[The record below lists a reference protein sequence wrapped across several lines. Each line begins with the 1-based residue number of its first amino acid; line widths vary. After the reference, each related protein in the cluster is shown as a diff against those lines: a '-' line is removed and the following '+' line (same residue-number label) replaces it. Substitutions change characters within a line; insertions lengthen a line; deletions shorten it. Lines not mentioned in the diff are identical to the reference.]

1 MTSEDP
7 ADAPD
12 DTEQPDDAN
21 RARGDAQA
29 PDDAGQS
36 ARRQDP
42 VARLLARSGNLEYDR
57 VLFFSDAVF
66 AIAITVLAIDLR
78 VPTGVTVQSGHELH
92 EALSGIESF
101 AISFVVIGLFWLAH
115 HSMFRFIIAFDRPL
129 MLLNLLFLGT
139 IAFMPFPTAVLG
151 NSSTSQ
157 APAVI
162 FYAACV
168 CATGLV
174 EVAAWLWATRPG
186 SGLGAPGAAQERLPY
201 LLQAARTPVIFLLSI
216 PIALVSPTAAS
227 LFWIALV
234 PSALILRRLAPLP
247 ENQEAWLTGRER
259 RSSRHTA

>member
-7 ADAPD
+7 AGGGLDRAGAPRHADQPDRAEAPDEADAPD
-12 DTEQPDDAN
+12 DAERP
-21 RARGDAQA
+21 
-29 PDDAGQS
+29 AG
-36 ARRQDP
+36 RRDP

-78 VPTGVTVQSGHELH
+78 VPAGVSVQSGHELH
-92 EALSGIESF
+92 EAIPGITSF
-101 AISFVVIGLFWLAH
+101 VISFVVIGLFWLAH
-115 HSMFRFIIAFDRPL
+115 HSMFRFITAFDRPL
-129 MLLNLLFLGT
+129 LLLNLLLLGT
-139 IAFMPFPTAVLG
+139 IAFLPFPTAVLG
-151 NSSTSQ
+151 ASSTSQ

-168 CATGLV
+168 SATGLV

-186 SGLGAPGAAQERLPY
+186 SGLGAPGAARARLSW

-227 LFWIALV
+227 FFWIALV
-234 PSALILRRLAPLP
+234 PSAMILRRLAPLP
-247 ENQEAWLTGRER
+247 ER
-259 RSSRHTA
+259 